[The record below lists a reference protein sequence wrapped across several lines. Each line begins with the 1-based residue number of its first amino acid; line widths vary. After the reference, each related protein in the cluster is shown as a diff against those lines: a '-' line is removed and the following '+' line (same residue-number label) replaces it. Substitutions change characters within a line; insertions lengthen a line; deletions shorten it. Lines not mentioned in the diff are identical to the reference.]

1 MNNRCIHEL
10 KTVRVDQVAEKMESA
25 DDLSSSIQVTELGL
39 SVLTLSEVLLTF
51 ERESAMFNIKL
62 HDTFRTVVLTKT
74 KVEVDGKNNLIVM
87 IRDVTDTVRLE

>member
-87 IRDVTDTVRLE
+87 IRDVSDTVRLE